1 MTTQDDMLCSLA
13 FILCCVGGLVLMA
26 ARISAMSTAKHD
38 ENDGGDERDGDEGE
52 DDDDVEEG
60 TNLAE
65 DIVATVAVNNPPFKT
80 LREVLI
86 KFDGSQP
93 HFVAYTVAK
102 PVGGGIE
109 VTCGA
114 ICVCPNCR
122 RKSDIVVAV
131 GKMIES
137 VHEQAAPKR
146 PLVVLRPNAVPGD
159 PRAN

>member
-1 MTTQDDMLCSLA
+1 MTHQDNLLLSLA
-13 FILCCVGGLVLMA
+13 FILFFVGGLIMLA
-26 ARISAMSTAKHD
+26 AKISAMSDSAEHD
-38 ENDGGDERDGDEGE
+38 RRDQADEDDGENENDVE
-52 DDDDVEEG
+52 DG

-80 LREVLI
+80 LREVTI

-102 PVGGGIE
+102 PAPGGLE
-109 VTCGA
+109 VTCAA

-131 GKMIES
+131 GRMIEG

-159 PRAN
+159 PRTN